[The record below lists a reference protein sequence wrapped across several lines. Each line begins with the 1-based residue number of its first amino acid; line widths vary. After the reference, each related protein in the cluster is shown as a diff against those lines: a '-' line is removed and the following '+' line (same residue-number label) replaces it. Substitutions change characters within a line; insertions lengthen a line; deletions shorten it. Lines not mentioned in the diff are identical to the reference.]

1 VYRVEIHPK
10 AKEFLE
16 QLPRKLQEHTRDTL
30 LTLREEPRPRG
41 SELLTLPDNYRVYR
55 LHIARVLTVFYQVY
69 DDEHRVR
76 ILKIMTIEQAHKEY
90 RRWG

>member
-1 VYRVEIHPK
+1 VYRVEIHQK
-10 AKEFLE
+10 ALDFLE
-16 QLPRKLQEHTRDTL
+16 QLPEKLQEHTRSTL
-30 LTLREEPRPRG
+30 QALREDPRPRG

-55 LHIARVLTVFYQVY
+55 IHIARVLTVFYQVS
-69 DDEHRVR
+69 DNDHQVR